1 MLEAFDKLVNQ
12 MFKGWQYHFEMLN
25 LTYLAYLMFA
35 DVTRK
40 LFPGIS
46 ESAIGKMVAGA
57 YVSMFKPEEE
67 LVRLSKL
74 TNSAKDVSAILKS
87 DTSVKDKVAELKK
100 TEAGKNW
107 LAEYEK
113 AKDPWFYVSCGSG
126 WFHYEGS
133 WLTDPNIPYSYIKDY
148 VERLEKGDSIERS
161 LDQIEKQRDEIV
173 AEYRKLIKTDED
185 RKAFDDAYNTIRT
198 IYRYAE
204 DHLFWV
210 EHWFHTIWFSKVR
223 NFGQLL
229 VDNGMLNDVD
239 DIFMFNRYEIPQ
251 LLTELSTGWALGVDI
266 PMRGSYYKSKAE
278 KRRKIL
284 EAAGKWNP
292 IPALGV
298 PPEEVAEPFTIMLW
312 GITTD
317 KVKEWLKGVDASATE
332 DVSEIKGFASS
343 AGIVEGPARVL
354 KRLKD
359 IVDLQP
365 GEILVCPSTNPSWAP
380 VFTKIKAAV
389 TDIGGLTSHAAI
401 VCREYGIPS
410 VTGAGIASG
419 VRRDSPVHHLDLMP
433 TMLEL
438 SGASA
443 DPERPLEALSRLDP
457 LATILFWLGPVN
469 IMLGLFNM
477 VPGFP
482 LDGGRVLRAILWGLT
497 GDLMQATRWATLSG
511 QGIAWLLIACGFAM
525 IFGLQVPLLG
535 SGPIAGLWVALIGW
549 FLNNAALMSY
559 QRVMLQE
566 SLGDLPVTRVM
577 HRDYQVVAPATL
589 VQTLVDEHLLGTSQR
604 AFPVVE
610 GDRLLGLVCL
620 ADVRKLAAEQRAI
633 TPVSE
638 LMTPLSGLHRLSPS
652 DKASDAMIRLAG
664 YQVNQLPVVEDGRL
678 LGLISRED
686 ILKWL
691 TLH

>member
-1 MLEAFDKLVNQ
+1 MAEQSGRFPDPHEFQVPPELEGWEEMYPSHHLFSGDRADWEKAQFWYQDKIHAPEPMPPLDLIFQEAWQISLSQYTTRVFCIPPAQGIAQRMVGCYMYICAIAPPPEEIIGEKAGHFEKRVFYVFEHYNELWDKWLTKFKALGEEMAAINVPAELPKYVPEDQVLPAPTGVYDSYFLIEAWDKLVNK

-35 DVTRK
+35 DVARK

-67 LVRLSKL
+67 LCRLSKMAA
-74 TNSAKDVSAILKS
+74 SAKEVSAILKS
-87 DTSVKDKVAELKK
+87 DKSVDDKVAELQKSENGKK
-100 TEAGKNW
+100 W

-133 WLTDPNIPYSYIKDY
+133 WLTDPNIPYSYIKGY
-148 VERLEKGDSIERS
+148 VERLENDETIERS
-161 LDQIEKQRDEIV
+161 LDEIEKQRDEIV
-173 AEYRKLIKTDED
+173 AEYRNLIKTDED

-198 IYRYAE
+198 IYTYAE

-210 EHWFHTIWFSKVR
+210 EHWFHTIWFDKVR
-223 NFGQLL
+223 KFGQLL
-229 VDNGMLNDVD
+229 VDNGMLNEVD

-278 KRRKIL
+278 KRKKIL

-317 KVKEWLKGVDASATE
+317 KVKEWLKGVDATAGE

-343 AGIVEGPARVL
+343 AGVVEGPARVL
-354 KRLKD
+354 KLLKD

-365 GEILVCPSTNPSWAP
+365 GEVLVCPSTNPSWAP

-401 VCREYGIPS
+401 VCREYGVPS
-410 VTGAGIASG
+410 VTGTG
-419 VRRDSPVHHLDLMP
+419 VSTQV
-433 TMLEL
+433 
-438 SGASA
+438 
-443 DPERPLEALSRLDP
+443 
-457 LATILFWLGPVN
+457 IK
-469 IMLGLFNM
+469 
-477 VPGFP
+477 
-482 LDGGRVLRAILWGLT
+482 T
-497 GDLMQATRWATLSG
+497 G
-511 QGIAWLLIACGFAM
+511 
-525 IFGLQVPLLG
+525 
-535 SGPIAGLWVALIGW
+535 
-549 FLNNAALMSY
+549 
-559 QRVMLQE
+559 
-566 SLGDLPVTRVM
+566 
-577 HRDYQVVAPATL
+577 
-589 VQTLVDEHLLGTSQR
+589 
-604 AFPVVE
+604 
-610 GDRLLGLVCL
+610 
-620 ADVRKLAAEQRAI
+620 
-633 TPVSE
+633 
-638 LMTPLSGLHRLSPS
+638 
-652 DKASDAMIRLAG
+652 
-664 YQVNQLPVVEDGRL
+664 
-678 LGLISRED
+678 D
-686 ILKWL
+686 ILKVDGD
-691 TLH
+691 TGVVEIVKRA